1 MLPEQLLE
9 AQNERICLHLPVEEA
24 HQTLVE
30 EVTAVARVLRQPC
43 RIVSAPEEVGGRPFS
58 EPVAREVRPLVIG
71 HQMAEE
77 AAVGVL
83 ESFFHRYRWRI
94 ALALEEVVVWIE
106 VERPSAAL
114 PLRSL
119 Q

>member
-1 MLPEQLLE
+1 MLPGQLWE

-24 HQTLVE
+24 HQTSVE
-30 EVTAVARVLRQPC
+30 EVTAVARVLRRPC
-43 RIVSAPEEVGGRPFS
+43 RIVSAPEGVGGRPFS
-58 EPVAREVRPLVIG
+58 EPVAREVRPLGIG
-71 HQMAEE
+71 HQMAE
-77 AAVGVL
+77 AAAGVL
-83 ESFFHRYRWRI
+83 ESFVHRYHWRMM
-94 ALALEEVVVWIE
+94 LTLGEVVVWIE